1 MTVISLNGGD
11 SGVSGIGEGR
21 SGNSPASSSSSSSLA
36 AGVSAPKAAEGG
48 LLRVDGIKALG
59 RGRLREGD
67 PCPLS

>member
-21 SGNSPASSSSSSSLA
+21 SGNSPASSSSSSLA

-48 LLRVDGIKALG
+48 LLRVDRIKALG